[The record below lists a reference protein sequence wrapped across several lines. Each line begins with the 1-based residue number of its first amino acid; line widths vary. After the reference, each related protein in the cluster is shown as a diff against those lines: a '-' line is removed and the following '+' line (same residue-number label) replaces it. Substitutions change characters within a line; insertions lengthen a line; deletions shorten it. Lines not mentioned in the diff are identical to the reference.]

1 MRRTLRNLVKYYS
14 AVFPFM
20 EWFFICKF
28 VNKPVF
34 MYKRIIAAVL
44 SSAFFCLSG
53 SAQSEDSA
61 MIKKISDEILL
72 NGKAPQN
79 LYTLCKSVGTRLSG
93 SAGMYKAEEWGLK
106 TLLEA
111 GADKAYL
118 QQCMVPHWVRGKKEF
133 AGYRTRK
140 RSADPQ
146 FDVLAIGNSVGTGDK
161 GVLAKIIEVKNFE
174 ELNQRKDEVK
184 GKIIFYNYP
193 FNKTLL
199 RGAYGDAVRYRTNGA
214 SMAAKYGAL
223 AVIVRSV
230 TGAYDNHPH
239 TGALRYNDSF
249 PKIPAFAISTI
260 GADNLSREIAGLYKD
275 ENFLLR
281 SDCVMLADTVGHNVI
296 GEIRGTEFPD
306 EIITI
311 GGHLDSWD
319 QGEGASDDGT
329 GLVQSI
335 EILRAFKAV
344 GYKPKRTIRIVLF
357 ANEENGLRG
366 GTKYAD
372 EAKLKNEKHIMAM
385 ESDGGAEYPRGFGCG
400 MTRDQFAKVQGW
412 AKFFEPFDAAKFIFN
427 EGGGGGADIGPLQT
441 NFKTAQFGLST
452 TGQRYF
458 DMHHSANDVFEKVNA
473 QELNL
478 CAVVMASMVYLV
490 DKYGL

>member
-1 MRRTLRNLVKYYS
+1 MIKGIMS
-14 AVFPFM
+14 AILFSA
-20 EWFFICKF
+20 
-28 VNKPVF
+28 F
-34 MYKRIIAAVL
+34 MY
-44 SSAFFCLSG
+44 SSGF
-53 SAQSEDSA
+53 AQNDDSLV
-61 MIKKISDEILL
+61 IKKIADEILL
-72 NGKAPQN
+72 HGKAPQN

-93 SAGMYKAEEWGLK
+93 SAGMYKAEAWGLK
-106 TLLEA
+106 VLQEA
-111 GADKAYL
+111 GAEKVYL
-118 QQCMVPHWVRGKKEF
+118 QQCMVPHWVRGKQEF
-133 AGYRTRK
+133 AGYRTKK
-140 RSADPQ
+140 RSLDTE

-161 GVLAKIIEVKNFE
+161 GVLAPVIEVKNFA
-174 ELNQRKDEVK
+174 ELNQRKNEVK
-184 GKIIFYNYP
+184 GKIVFYNYP

-199 RGAYGDAVRYRTNGA
+199 RGAYGDAVRYRSNGA

-230 TGAYDNHPH
+230 TGAYDDYPH

-249 PKIPAFAISTI
+249 PKIPALAISTK
-260 GADNLSREIAGLYKD
+260 GAEKLSGLIQGAYKEENLFI
-275 ENFLLR
+275 R
-281 SDCVMLADTVGHNVI
+281 SNCDMLPDTIGHNVI
-296 GEIRGTEFPD
+296 GEITGTEFPD

-329 GLVQSI
+329 GIVQSI
-335 EILRAFKAV
+335 EILRVFKAI

-366 GTKYAD
+366 GNKYAE
-372 EAKLKNEKHIMAM
+372 EAKLKNEKHVMAM

-400 MTRDQFAKVQGW
+400 MTKEQYAKVQGW
-412 AKFFEPFDAAKFIFN
+412 TKFFEPFDATRFTFS

-441 NFKTAQFGLST
+441 TFKTAQFGLST

-458 DMHHSANDVFEKVNA
+458 DVHHAASDVFEKVNA

>member
-1 MRRTLRNLVKYYS
+1 MLK
-14 AVFPFM
+14 
-20 EWFFICKF
+20 K
-28 VNKPVF
+28 
-34 MYKRIIAAVL
+34 IIALVL
-44 SSAFFCLSG
+44 FSSLTCSFG
-53 SAQSEDSA
+53 YAQSEDSI

-79 LYTLCKSVGTRLSG
+79 LYTLCKTVGTRLSG
-93 SAGMYKAEEWGLK
+93 SAGMYKAEAWGLQVLK
-106 TLLEA
+106 DA
-111 GADKAYL
+111 GAEKAYL
-118 QQCMVPHWVRGKKEF
+118 QQCMVPHWVRGQKEF
-133 AGYRTRK
+133 AGYKTSK
-140 RSADPQ
+140 RSADPV
-146 FDVLAIGNSVGTGDK
+146 FDVLAIGNSVGTGEK
-161 GVLAKIIEVKNFE
+161 GIVAQVIEVKNFE

-184 GKIIFYNYP
+184 GRIVFYNYP

-199 RGAYGDAVRYRTNGA
+199 RGAYGDAVRYRSNGA

-230 TGAYDNHPH
+230 TGAYDDNPH

-249 PKIPAFAISTI
+249 PKIPALAISTKS
-260 GADNLSREIAGLYKD
+260 AEKLSGLIKGLYKD
-275 ENFLLR
+275 ENLFIR
-281 SDCVMLADTVGHNVI
+281 SSCQMLADTIGHNVI
-296 GEIRGTEFPD
+296 GEIKGTDFPD

-335 EILRAFKAV
+335 EILRALKAI

-366 GTKYAD
+366 GTKYAE
-372 EAKLKNEKHIMAM
+372 EAKQKNEKHIMAM

-400 MTRDQFAKVQGW
+400 MTKEQFAKVQSW
-412 AKFFEPFDAAKFIFN
+412 TKLFEPFDASRFTFN

-441 NFKTAQFGLST
+441 TFKTAQFGLST

-478 CAVVMASMVYLV
+478 CAAVMASMVYLV

>member
-1 MRRTLRNLVKYYS
+1 M
-14 AVFPFM
+14 F
-20 EWFFICKF
+20 
-28 VNKPVF
+28 
-34 MYKRIIAAVL
+34 KRIVFVIQL
-44 SSAFFCLSG
+44 SAFSCLMG
-53 SAQSEDSA
+53 SAQSEDSL

-79 LYTLCKSVGTRLSG
+79 LYTLCKTVGTRLSG
-93 SAGMYKAEEWGLK
+93 SAGMYKAEAWGLK
-106 TLLEA
+106 VLQES
-111 GADKAYL
+111 GAEKAYL
-118 QQCMVPHWVRGKKEF
+118 QQCMVPHWVRGNKEF
-133 AGYRTRK
+133 AGFKTK
-140 RSADPQ
+140 RQKDNAE
-146 FDVLAIGNSVGTGDK
+146 FTVLAIGNSTGTGDK
-161 GVLAKIIEVKNFE
+161 GILAQVIEVKNFA
-174 ELNQRKDEVK
+174 ELNERKDEVK
-184 GKIIFYNYP
+184 GKIVFYNYP

-199 RGAYGDAVRYRTNGA
+199 HGAYGDAVRYRSNGA

-230 TGAYDNHPH
+230 TGAYDDNPH

-249 PKIPAFAISTI
+249 PKIPALAISTM
-260 GADNLSREIAGLYKD
+260 GAEKLSRFLKEQYK
-275 ENFLLR
+275 EEKLFIR
-281 SDCVMLADTVGHNVI
+281 SNCQMLADTIGHNVI
-296 GEIRGTEFPD
+296 GEIKGTEFPD

-329 GLVQSI
+329 GIVQSI
-335 EILRAFKAV
+335 EILRVFKAI

-366 GTKYAD
+366 GTKYAE

-400 MTRDQFAKVQGW
+400 MTKEQYAKVQGW
-412 AKFFEPFDAAKFIFN
+412 IKLFEPFDATMFTFN

-441 NFKTAQFGLST
+441 NFKTAQFGLNT

-458 DMHHSANDVFEKVNA
+458 DMHHAASDVFEKVNA

>member
-1 MRRTLRNLVKYYS
+1 ML
-14 AVFPFM
+14 
-20 EWFFICKF
+20 
-28 VNKPVF
+28 
-34 MYKRIIAAVL
+34 KRIITAIL
-44 SSAFFCLSG
+44 FSAFTCLSG
-53 SAQSEDSA
+53 FAQSNDSV
-61 MIKKISDEILL
+61 MIKKLSDEILL
-72 NGKAPQN
+72 KAEAMQN
-79 LYTLCKSVGTRLSG
+79 LYSLCKSVGTRLSG
-93 SAGMYKAEEWGLK
+93 SAGWYKAEKWGLQV
-106 TLLEA
+106 LQEA
-111 GADKAYL
+111 GAEKTYL

-133 AGYRTRK
+133 AGYKTKK
-140 RSADPQ
+140 RGAYPV
-146 FDVLAIGNSVGTGDK
+146 FDVLSIGNAVGTGDK
-161 GVLAKIIEVKNFE
+161 GVLAKVIEVKNFE

-184 GKIIFYNYP
+184 GKIVFYNYP

-199 RGAYGDAVRYRTNGA
+199 RGAYGDAVRYRSNGA
-214 SMAAKYGAL
+214 SMAAKYGAV

-230 TGAYDNHPH
+230 TGAYDDNPH

-249 PKIPAFAISTI
+249 PKIPALAISTK
-260 GADNLSREIAGLYKD
+260 GAENLSRLIKGLYKD
-275 ENFLLR
+275 DNLFIR
-281 SDCVMLADTVGHNVI
+281 SNCEMLPDTIGHNVI
-296 GEIRGTEFPD
+296 GEIKGTEFPD

-329 GLVQSI
+329 GVVQSI
-335 EILRAFKAV
+335 EIVRAFKAI

-366 GTKYAD
+366 GNKYAE
-372 EAKLKNEKHIMAM
+372 EAKQKNEKHIMAM

-400 MTRDQFAKVQGW
+400 MKKEQYEKVQGW
-412 AKFFEPFDAAKFIFN
+412 IKYFEPFDAARFTFN

-458 DMHHSANDVFEKVNA
+458 DMHHAALDVFEKVNA

-478 CAVVMASMVYLV
+478 CAVVMATMVYLV